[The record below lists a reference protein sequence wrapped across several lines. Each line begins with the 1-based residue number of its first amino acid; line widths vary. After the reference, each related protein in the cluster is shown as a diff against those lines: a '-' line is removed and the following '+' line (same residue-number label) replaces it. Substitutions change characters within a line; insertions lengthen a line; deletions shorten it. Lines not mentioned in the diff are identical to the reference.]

1 MSEAV
6 AVLLLREELW
16 GVCALS
22 PTVREQRLGGSPQG
36 CCDLDLGLS

>member
-22 PTVREQRLGGSPQG
+22 PTVREQRLGGAHRDAVTWIWG
-36 CCDLDLGLS
+36 